1 MHPIYQGWY
10 YTIDLRT
17 EIQPLINKSINE
29 LKTEMKKTPKFLR
42 TVRSNKAP
50 IIIDAK
56 YGLNIEPYNK
66 LDKNVI
72 KKRAEFVQNNEQFS
86 QNILTAL
93 REVAEEKEQS
103 KSQ

>member
-10 YTIDLRT
+10 YSIDLKT

-29 LKTEMKKTPKFLR
+29 LKVEMKKSPKFLR
-42 TVRSNKAP
+42 TIRANKAP

-56 YGLNIEPYNK
+56 YGMNAEPYNK

-72 KKRAEFVQNNEQFS
+72 KKRAEFVQNNEKFS
-86 QNILTAL
+86 
-93 REVAEEKEQS
+93 
-103 KSQ
+103 